1 MTDIALWL
9 IYIYNIKTEAFSL
22 IQIFVMGF
30 KQIYFIFQNQMSY
43 RIQKAKKLKLQNLI
57 ESCLGELSSI

>member
-30 KQIYFIFQNQMSY
+30 KQIYFIFQNQMSQ